1 MQLYA
6 RDHQGE
12 LVAASRARRQ
22 CDYACLECQGI
33 VRVRAGVHRQ
43 PHFYHLHLNPLCRQS
58 QKSMEHL
65 QTQSHLQRLIGVEA
79 CRLEVPF
86 PAIQRIADAV
96 WDERKLVFEVQVS
109 PISAAEVGQRT
120 RDYSSQGYQV
130 VWILHDGT
138 FNQWRLRAAEQYL
151 LHRSCYY
158 TNIDVEGNGLIYDQY
173 ALRIG
178 GLLHRRLDPLEVL
191 LHQPKQALAGVDISE
206 CLARRLESTS
216 LYFAG
221 DLVDLAISHP
231 QHPYLEQMRQWE
243 LEMRAFQPIPGE
255 TPWWHPLLRGYQI
268 LFRLLLERV
277 CR

>member
-6 RDHQGE
+6 RAHQGE
-12 LVAASRARRQ
+12 LVAASRASRQ
-22 CDYACLECQGI
+22 CDYVCLECQGI

-43 PHFYHLHLNPLCRQS
+43 PHFYHLQLTPRCRQS

-86 PAIQRIADAV
+86 PTIRRIADAV
-96 WDERKLVFEVQVS
+96 WEERKLVFEVQVS
-109 PISAAEVGQRT
+109 PISAAEVSERT
-120 RDYSSQGYQV
+120 RDYASQGYQV
-130 VWILHDGT
+130 VWILHERS
-138 FNQWRLRAAEQYL
+138 FNQWRLSAAEQYL
-151 LHRSCYY
+151 LHRPCYY
-158 TNIDVEGNGLIYDQY
+158 TNIDVEGNGRIYDQY

-178 GLLHRRLDPLEVL
+178 GILHRRLDPLEVL
-191 LHQPKQALAGVDISE
+191 LHQPKQAPASIDVSE
-206 CLARRLESTS
+206 RLARRLGSTP

-231 QHPYLEQMRQWE
+231 QHPYLEQMQQLE
-243 LEMRAFQPIPGE
+243 LEMRAHQPLPGE
-255 TPWWHPLLRGYQI
+255 TRWWLPILSGYQV